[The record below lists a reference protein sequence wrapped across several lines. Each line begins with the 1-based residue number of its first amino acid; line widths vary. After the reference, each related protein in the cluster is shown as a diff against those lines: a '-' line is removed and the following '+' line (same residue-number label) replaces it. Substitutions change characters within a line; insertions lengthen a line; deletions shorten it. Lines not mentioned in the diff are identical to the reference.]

1 MSLLC
6 TVTLPG
12 VTTRASGPTTDL
24 PVVVLSN
31 RGPVS
36 FRREGSER
44 VAQRGAGGLVTALVG
59 LGGFLDDVVWVCGAA
74 TEEDA
79 AVADDH
85 DGGTLA
91 VAMGAQPRLLGD
103 DESADE
109 DPRLDVRFVRTPP
122 DAYQDFYSVFSNP
135 VLWFVQHGL
144 YALATSPEF
153 TRREHDAFE
162 DGYARVN
169 EIFADAVVEEVRKR
183 DGRALVL
190 VQDYHFYLVADRI
203 REQCP
208 DVVVSHFVH
217 IPWPGPDGWAVL
229 PADIREQLLRGL
241 LGADVVAFHTCGF
254 ARNFLLC
261 CQELLGLSV
270 DLDAGLAHLEDGR
283 VVHAAS
289 YPISIDVDALT
300 AMADSDEVEQHR
312 TVIERQLLSEDRQ
325 LIVRVDRT
333 DPSKNI
339 VRGFHAFGQ
348 LLEDHPELVGR
359 VGFLAML
366 QPSRLDVPEYADYL
380 GRIGSA
386 VAEINARY
394 VHTGREPIDL
404 RFQENLPFAV
414 AAYSLC
420 DVLLVNAV
428 ADGMNLVVK
437 ETSVVNRRD
446 AVLVLSE
453 KTGAFEELGD
463 SAVTAFPFDV
473 QQQADALYEAL
484 TMDTAERR
492 RRLAAARDVVR
503 ANDVRNWLESQF
515 RDLHEWTA
523 GRV

>member
-1 MSLLC
+1 MHGDN
-6 TVTLPG
+6 PG
-12 VTTRASGPTTDL
+12 VNSDL

-36 FRREGSER
+36 FRREGDRR

-59 LGGFLDDVVWVCGAA
+59 LGGFLDDVVWVCGAS
-74 TEEDA
+74 TSEDA
-79 AVADDH
+79 AVADEH

-91 VAMGAQPRLLGD
+91 LEMGAEPRLVDGPDDASGD
-103 DESADE
+103 GA
-109 DPRLDVRFVRTPP
+109 PRLDVRFVQPP
-122 DAYQDFYSVFSNP
+122 SEAYQDFYSVFSNP

-144 YALATSPEF
+144 YALPTSPEF
-153 TRREHDAFE
+153 TRREHEAFE

-169 EIFADAVVEEVRKR
+169 EIFADAVVDEVRKR
-183 DGRALVL
+183 DGRAIVL
-190 VQDYHFYLVADRI
+190 LQDYHFYLVADRI

-208 DVVVSHFVH
+208 EVVLSHFVH

-229 PADIREQLLRGL
+229 PADIRERLLRGL
-241 LGADVVAFHTCGF
+241 LGADVVAFHTRGF

-261 CQELLGLSV
+261 CQELLGLPV
-270 DLDAGLAHLEDGR
+270 DLDDGTVRTEDGR
-283 VVHAAS
+283 KVHAAS
-289 YPISIDVDALT
+289 YPISIDVDALA
-300 AMADSDEVEQHR
+300 AMAGSEEVQQHR
-312 TVIERQLLSEDRQ
+312 ASIERQLLSGHRQ

-394 VHTGREPIDL
+394 VHTGVEPIDL

-437 ETSVVNRRD
+437 ETAVVNRRN

-453 KTGAFEELGD
+453 KTGAFEELGE
-463 SAVTAFPFDV
+463 SAVTAFPFDI

-484 TMDTAERR
+484 TMDVAERE
-492 RRLAAARDVVR
+492 RRLQAAREVVR
-503 ANDVRNWLESQF
+503 ANDVRNWLDVQLQ
-515 RDLHEWTA
+515 DLHRWTSA
-523 GRV
+523 